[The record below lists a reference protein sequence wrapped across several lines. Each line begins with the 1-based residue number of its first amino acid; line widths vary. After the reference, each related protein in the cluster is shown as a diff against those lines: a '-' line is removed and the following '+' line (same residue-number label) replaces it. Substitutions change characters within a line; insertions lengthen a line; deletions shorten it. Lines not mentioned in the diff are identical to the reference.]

1 MLLVLLINRFFQLGA
16 AGLNLIVEISHDGL
30 INQVRVRAR
39 EREQTS
45 LTHSSLKVS
54 LLRSLSGL
62 PAMSCI
68 PENPFIQPK
77 LQLAN
82 L

>member
-16 AGLNLIVEISHDGL
+16 AGLNLIVEISHDSL
-30 INQVRVRAR
+30 IDSVRVS
-39 EREQTS
+39 ENKSEQTS

-68 PENPFIQPK
+68 PK
-77 LQLAN
+77 KKDYST
-82 L
+82 